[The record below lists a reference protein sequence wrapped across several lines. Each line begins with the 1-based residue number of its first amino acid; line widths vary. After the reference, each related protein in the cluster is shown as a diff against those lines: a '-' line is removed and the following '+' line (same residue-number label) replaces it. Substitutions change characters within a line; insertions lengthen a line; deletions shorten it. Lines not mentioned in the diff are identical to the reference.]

1 MSTIQ
6 TETQVVNGTW
16 NLDPVHSA
24 IGFEIAY
31 LAGTFKGQFRE
42 TSGQLTVED
51 GRGSLEGTAQVAS
64 VDVKDENLAQHLQS
78 PDFFDAQQFPEL
90 RFGADDIALDGER
103 VSGRGEITIKGVTKP
118 VEVEGALS
126 GPMTDGFGNERLGL
140 QLTATVDRTEFGVDW
155 NMELPNGQ
163 PSLPS
168 DVRIV
173 TDLQFV
179 KAA

>member
-1 MSTIQ
+1 MSTTA
-6 TETQVVNGTW
+6 TETRVINGTW

-24 IGFEIAY
+24 VGFEVAY

-42 TSGQLTVED
+42 TSGRLTVED

-78 PDFFDAQQFPEL
+78 SDFFDAQQFPEL
-90 RFGADDIALDGER
+90 RFNAEDVALDGAR
-103 VSGRGEITIKGVTKP
+103 VKARGEITIKGATKP

-140 QLTATVDRTEFGVDW
+140 QLAATVDRTEFGVDW
-155 NMELPNGQ
+155 NMELPSGE
-163 PSLPS
+163 PSLPNE
-168 DVRIV
+168 VRIV